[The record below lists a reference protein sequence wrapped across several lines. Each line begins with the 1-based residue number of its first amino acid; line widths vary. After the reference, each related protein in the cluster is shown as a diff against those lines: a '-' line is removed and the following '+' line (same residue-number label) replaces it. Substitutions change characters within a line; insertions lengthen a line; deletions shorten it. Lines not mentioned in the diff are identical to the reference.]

1 MSLFHFSTCRY
12 KTLYLWL
19 QLPISSFWAYSIRN
33 TTSTL
38 NEKVYPV
45 HSGLHLSI
53 FSYQLPLTSFTWFP
67 YSILLHAHLVHFT
80 FSYRSFIFSSSCH
93 SALLHSP
100 PLSLHSFQ
108 FCLTQQI
115 FIELSSFTRWEFVE
129 LVMREQSRVKVEG
142 KGKNWLQEYKLS
154 AQSPSIDFFFY
165 LANPAHS
172 LVFDSTNSQRV
183 NEESSMNICWVK
195 QYGNEW
201 SEWGGE
207 WRRAEWQEDKKIKLR

>member
-1 MSLFHFSTCRY
+1 M
-12 KTLYLWL
+12 
-19 QLPISSFWAYSIRN
+19 YSAH
-33 TTSTL
+33 STL
-38 NEKVYPV
+38 L
-45 HSGLHLSI
+45 LHT
-53 FSYQLPLTSFTWFP
+53 FPYHLPLTSFTWFP
-67 YSILLHAHLVHFT
+67 CSILLHTHLVHFT
-80 FSYRSFIFSSSCH
+80 FSYHGFIFLYSCH

-100 PLSLHSFQ
+100 SHSLHSFP
-108 FCLTQQI
+108 FCLSQQI
-115 FIELSSFTRWEFVE
+115 FIELSSFTCWEFMK

-142 KGKNWLQEYKLS
+142 KEKNWLQEYKLFV
-154 AQSPSIDFFFY
+154 QSPSVDFFFY